1 MTFSDAANFSA
12 KPIKIPT
19 PLDVAGMRAERFEPV
34 INEQIELIVTAMT
47 SGRSTCH
54 ALAVNDFFQAAIR
67 ERLHDAGWAV
77 RFVSDRSTEVSWSP
91 LPPGDPCRVVAENAS
106 DVVLAL
112 ARLLCEAYG
121 EHLGWRSTASDAHEL
136 RRWTCRSDGPE
147 YPGHPYAMDDG
158 SSAGEN
164 ERAAWIAAARA
175 LFDSERT

>member
-1 MTFSDAANFSA
+1 MTTGGQARIQHHFAGHRIKGGACLRHPASA
-12 KPIKIPT
+12 QQG
-19 PLDVAGMRAERFEPV
+19 A
-34 INEQIELIVTAMT
+34 QIV
-47 SGRSTCH
+47 
-54 ALAVNDFFQAAIR
+54 
-67 ERLHDAGWAV
+67 
-77 RFVSDRSTEVSWSP
+77 
-91 LPPGDPCRVVAENAS
+91 DPRRVVAENAS